1 MQNEVAHKTIS
12 MMGMFQDSDL
22 FMKLL
27 MLALLFA
34 SVWCWAIIID
44 KVVMLR
50 RTREKMKIFEEKFW
64 HASSLAECYKDMP
77 KKVKDPLSLL
87 FVNAYQE
94 WMHLQGQKTKNLS
107 IKMEERLS
115 KVMQITIDKQV
126 EKLET
131 KMVFLASTGSVAPL
145 LGLFGTVWGIMNS
158 FNAIGAMQSANI
170 AAVAPGVAEALLTT
184 AVGLIAAIPAVL
196 GYNKISNDINRIA
209 ARAETF
215 SDELVTVL
223 ATNQEGE

>member
-1 MQNEVAHKTIS
+1 MQNEAVHKTIS

-44 KVVMLR
+44 KVIILR
-50 RTREKMKIFEEKFW
+50 RTREKMKAFEEKFW
-64 HASSLAECYKDMP
+64 HAGSLAECYKSMP
-77 KKVKDPLSLL
+77 KKVKDPLSLV

-94 WMHLQGQKTKNLS
+94 WMHLQGQKAKSLS

-115 KVMQITIDKQV
+115 KVMQITIDKQI

-131 KMVFLASTGSVAPL
+131 KMEFLASTGSVAPL

-184 AVGLIAAIPAVL
+184 AVGLIAAIPAL
-196 GYNKISNDINRIA
+196 IGYNKITHDIDRVTGQM
-209 ARAETF
+209 ETF
-215 SDELVTVL
+215 SDELTTIL
-223 ATNQEGE
+223 ETQRSDK

>member
-44 KVVMLR
+44 KVIMLR
-50 RTREKMKIFEEKFW
+50 RTRERMKAFEEKFW
-64 HASSLAECYKDMP
+64 HAGSLAECYKNLP
-77 KKVKDPLSLL
+77 KKVKDPLSLV
-87 FVNAYQE
+87 FQNAYQE
-94 WMHLQGQKTKNLS
+94 WLHLQGQKGKNLS
-107 IKMEERLS
+107 IKLEERLA
-115 KVMQITIDKQV
+115 KVMQITIDKQI

-131 KMVFLASTGSVAPL
+131 HMVFLASTGSVAPL
-145 LGLFGTVWGIMNS
+145 LGLFGTVWGIMNA
-158 FNAIGAMQSANI
+158 FNAIGAMQNTNI

-196 GYNKISNDINRIA
+196 GYNKITNDINRIA
-209 ARAETF
+209 ARTETF
-215 SDELVTVL
+215 SDELATVL
-223 ATNQEGE
+223 ATSQEEK